1 MLIDFSTEIMLNFNS
16 KEYYR
21 VLVLLVNCY
30 PEELTALAKAASAIA
45 LVRLGRL
52 RGAVHFLI
60 QAIEAAPNPSDRK
73 LYMFVLKTIL
83 EDNGRRSPKFLKIV
97 NDTIATDEDR
107 KIIGSWMGYFYN
119 LPPPQP
125 LLAQVQRYETAGGLI
140 TPNSFC
146 AAVKR
151 DTSNTRLVDEKTLPY
166 RIFDLIEEFG
176 PWDVTNSLIKSHYNH
191 NTKIRRLIELS
202 SSLLTLEEDMTGA
215 LDFSAISCVRAT
227 LAMIYF
233 LKHDYQKACL
243 WCDEYFS
250 LSDHLRLV
258 LSPDNMSGVATKDIV
273 TVLMIMTNCIELGI
287 LADIPLLETL
297 LSRLL
302 DPKTSMIELRREE
315 NSTDGES
322 ITDLGSSDLCER
334 HVWNSLSTQ
343 EESPHVLSFSMRKSQ
358 FFSCCGHLHRQIAAK
373 KATPVNISIDCEKQL
388 LGKCYDF
395 NECIETARL
404 YILAAACHP
413 LDDPLLY
420 RMYDRVIWALC
431 LAGGI
436 HTRVVSMFL
445 TARNKAQYAATF
457 VPAIREQP
465 FDNKTYLVG
474 HSPGMPH
481 RPKLA
486 PLSSFSSRSYSFV
499 NLHRLQGRPVSLAEP
514 CGPYRPQAVIRR
526 GNSKKNQSNW
536 FSDNKHDS
544 VFSGAVISPWPDFK
558 DLHETLYEMYQ
569 FITMTHR
576 FARNKLIFDDLDPVF
591 LSPSVF
597 EHNLGNEGTTIFLAN
612 QYFPGVK
619 KFKASSGLFIEPELR
634 PRIKLLPEIVER
646 HFALSK
652 DLARLWGTSYLQHHS
667 DIPWWATDVLT
678 WAGMDLGIFRR

>member
-73 LYMFVLKTIL
+73 LYMFVLKTVL

-176 PWDVTNSLIKSHYNH
+176 PWDVTTSLIKSHYNH

-202 SSLLTLEEDMTGA
+202 SSLLTLEEDMTGT

-233 LKHDYQKACL
+233 FKHDYQKACL
-243 WCDEYFS
+243 WCDEFFS

-287 LADIPLLETL
+287 LADIPF
-297 LSRLL
+297 SKHYYL
-302 DPKTSMIELRREE
+302 DFLILRR
-315 NSTDGES
+315 
-322 ITDLGSSDLCER
+322 
-334 HVWNSLSTQ
+334 
-343 EESPHVLSFSMRKSQ
+343 
-358 FFSCCGHLHRQIAAK
+358 A
-373 KATPVNISIDCEKQL
+373 
-388 LGKCYDF
+388 
-395 NECIETARL
+395 
-404 YILAAACHP
+404 
-413 LDDPLLY
+413 
-420 RMYDRVIWALC
+420 
-431 LAGGI
+431 
-436 HTRVVSMFL
+436 
-445 TARNKAQYAATF
+445 
-457 VPAIREQP
+457 
-465 FDNKTYLVG
+465 
-474 HSPGMPH
+474 
-481 RPKLA
+481 
-486 PLSSFSSRSYSFV
+486 
-499 NLHRLQGRPVSLAEP
+499 
-514 CGPYRPQAVIRR
+514 
-526 GNSKKNQSNW
+526 
-536 FSDNKHDS
+536 
-544 VFSGAVISPWPDFK
+544 
-558 DLHETLYEMYQ
+558 
-569 FITMTHR
+569 
-576 FARNKLIFDDLDPVF
+576 
-591 LSPSVF
+591 
-597 EHNLGNEGTTIFLAN
+597 
-612 QYFPGVK
+612 
-619 KFKASSGLFIEPELR
+619 
-634 PRIKLLPEIVER
+634 
-646 HFALSK
+646 
-652 DLARLWGTSYLQHHS
+652 
-667 DIPWWATDVLT
+667 
-678 WAGMDLGIFRR
+678 